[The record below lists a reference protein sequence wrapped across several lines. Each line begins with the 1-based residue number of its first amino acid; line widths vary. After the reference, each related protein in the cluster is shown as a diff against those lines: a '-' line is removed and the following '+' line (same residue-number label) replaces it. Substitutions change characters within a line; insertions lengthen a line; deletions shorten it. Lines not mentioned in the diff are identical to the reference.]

1 MNSKLSLLSRI
12 LSTGA
17 ALLLTAPSPAIAQGS
32 NAQAGG
38 AYNFRF
44 SITALAPGKTD
55 MGGLENAVN
64 LDIEGVCY
72 ETGGVVRP
80 LGAIPFQTRSSSF
93 LYRGDN
99 ALSFFREESD
109 ANGEP
114 VRKIL
119 AEVTPDRSWRSVFL
133 LAFPGDQGGSKGFQ
147 VEAFP
152 DDPRAFPEH
161 SVLVANRSKAQIT
174 FVLEGQRH
182 VIAAGA
188 HLLLPMSITA
198 PRMLPM
204 QFFTP
209 ERSGKRPTYST
220 SLPLRPGQRLLV
232 LLQED
237 PRTTL
242 RLPPVFLFD
251 TPKAAQYDSFD
262 PAKRGN
268 P

>member
-1 MNSKLSLLSRI
+1 MNSKLPFLSRL

-17 ALLLTAPSPAIAQGS
+17 ALLLAAPSPAIAQS
-32 NAQAGG
+32 ANAQASR
-38 AYNFRF
+38 AYNFHF
-44 SITALAPGKTD
+44 SITAFAPGKTE
-55 MGGLENAVN
+55 MGSLENAVN
-64 LDIEGVCY
+64 LDIEGVSY

-80 LGAIPFQTRSSSF
+80 LGAIPFQTRSNSF

-114 VRKIL
+114 VRKVL
-119 AEVTPDRSWRSVFL
+119 AEVTPDRSWRSVLL
-133 LAFPGDQGGSKGFQ
+133 LAFPNDQGGTKGFR
-147 VEAFP
+147 VEALP

-161 SVLVANRSKAQIT
+161 SVLVANRSNVEIAL
-174 FVLEGQRH
+174 VLEGQRH

-188 HLLLPMSITA
+188 HLLLPMTVTA

-209 ERSGKRPTYST
+209 ERIGKRPTYST

-232 LLQED
+232 LLQGD
-237 PRTTL
+237 ARTTL

-251 TPKAAQYDSFD
+251 APKAAQYDSFD
-262 PAKRGN
+262 PEKRSN